1 MGRMNAGEKMLE
13 VKNLM
18 VFFENALALNDFS
31 MELGKGEMVGVIGSN
46 SAGKTT
52 LMNTLSGL
60 IVDMRIK
67 EMRRGG
73 ERINIFGEVLFEGR
87 DITTMKPSERVRK
100 GIVLSR
106 ERHPV
111 FPESSVV
118 ENLKI
123 AGYLRKRAE
132 IRQVMDQVFELF
144 PPLVHL
150 KSRKAGFLSGGEQQM
165 LAIGMALVVRP
176 RLLLLDE
183 PLLGLSPIMQK
194 TVVDGISKLNRD
206 PPKITVLL
214 SEQFARPVLPII
226 DRGYIIENGMLTLT
240 GTGRE
245 LMENPEVKAAY
256 FGV

>member
-1 MGRMNAGEKMLE
+1 MLE

-31 MELGKGEMVGVIGSN
+31 MKVEEGEVIGVIGSN

-52 LMNTLSGL
+52 LMNALSGL
-60 IVDMRIK
+60 IIDMRIK
-67 EMRRGG
+67 EKRRGG
-73 ERINIFGEVLFEGR
+73 ERITVYGEIVFNGE
-87 DITTMKPSERVRK
+87 DIIETKPNERVRK

-111 FPESSVV
+111 FPESSVM

-123 AGYLRKRAE
+123 AGYLREKSKVRE
-132 IRQVMDQVFELF
+132 SIKYVFRLF
-144 PPLVHL
+144 PALAEL

-176 RLLLLDE
+176 TLLLLDE
-183 PLLGLSPIMQK
+183 PLLGLSPMMQK
-194 TVVDGISKLNRD
+194 TLVDTISGLQKESGV
-206 PPKITVLL
+206 TVAL
-214 SEQFARPVLPII
+214 SEQFARPVLPMI
-226 DRGYIIENGMLTLT
+226 DRGYVIENGMLTLT
-240 GTGRE
+240 GTGTE
-245 LMENPEVKAAY
+245 LMENPEIKAAY